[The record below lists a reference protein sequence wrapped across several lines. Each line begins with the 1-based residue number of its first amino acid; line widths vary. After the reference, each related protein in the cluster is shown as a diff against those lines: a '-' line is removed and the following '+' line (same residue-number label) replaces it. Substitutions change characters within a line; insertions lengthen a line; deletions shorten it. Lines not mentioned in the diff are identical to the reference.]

1 MRVFHAVAEIPD
13 GWGPSAVTI
22 GKFDGVHTG
31 HRAVIDRLRAVAAER
46 GLTSTIITFDRN
58 PLELL
63 APEKCPAS
71 LVSNAQKLDLLAS
84 TGVDA
89 TLMVAFDRALAGL
102 DPEDFVHTILVDR
115 LHAAAVLVGSDFRFG
130 ARGAGDVAMLRRLG
144 EKYGFDVELIDDVRP
159 EHGRRVSSTWIR
171 ELLADGDVRHATEL
185 LGSAPTV
192 RGLVVHGAARGREL
206 GFPTANLSPESEG
219 LIPADGVYA
228 GWLTD
233 AGERYPAAIS
243 VGNNPTFEGVP
254 HKQVEAYVLDRD
266 LDLYDHTVEVSFV
279 ERIRG
284 MVAYTGV
291 EPLIAQ
297 IADDV
302 QRARELLGAAQPDDA
317 GEPA

>member
-1 MRVFHAVAEIPD
+1 VRVFRSVDEIPE
-13 GWGPSAVTI
+13 GFGPSAVTI
-22 GKFDGVHTG
+22 GKFDGVHSG
-31 HRAVIDRLRAVAAER
+31 HRAVIRRLCEVAAHD
-46 GLTSTIITFDRN
+46 GLTPTVVTFDRN

-63 APEKCPAS
+63 APEKCPPS
-71 LVSNAQKLDLLAS
+71 LVSIPQKLDLLAG

-89 TLMVAFDRALAGL
+89 TLLVAFDRALASL
-102 DPEDFVHTILVDR
+102 EPEAFVHRILVDR

-130 ARGAGDVAMLRRLG
+130 ARGAGDVALLRELG
-144 EKYGFDVELIDDVRP
+144 RQYGFTVHLIDDVRP

-171 ELLADGDVRHATEL
+171 ELLADGDVGHAADL
-185 LGSAPTV
+185 LGHVPAV
-192 RGLVVHGAARGREL
+192 RGVVVHGAARGREL
-206 GFPTANLSPESEG
+206 GFPTANLSPDSEG

-254 HKQVEAYVLDRD
+254 QKQVEAYVLDRE
-266 LDLYDHTVEVSFV
+266 LDLYDHRVEVAFV

-284 MVAYTGV
+284 MVAYEGI

-297 IADDV
+297 IAADV
-302 QRARELLGAAQPDDA
+302 DRARDILTARSA
-317 GEPA
+317 G

>member
-1 MRVFHAVAEIPD
+1 MKVFHEVAEVPD
-13 GWGPSAVTI
+13 GFGPSAVTI

-46 GLTSTIITFDRN
+46 GLTSTVITFDRN

-71 LVSNAQKLDLLAS
+71 LVSNRQKLELLAE
-84 TGVDA
+84 TGIDA
-89 TLMVAFDRALAGL
+89 TLMVAFDRALADL
-102 DPEDFVHTILVDR
+102 PPEEFVHRILVDR

-130 ARGAGDVAMLRRLG
+130 ARGAGDVQLLSELG
-144 EKYGFDVELIDDVRP
+144 ERYGFTVELIDDVRP

-171 ELLADGDVRHATEL
+171 DLLAEGDVGHAAEL
-185 LGSAPTV
+185 LGTVPSV
-192 RGLVVHGAARGREL
+192 RGVVVHGAARGREL
-206 GFPTANLSPESEG
+206 GFPTANLSPENEG

-233 AGERYPAAIS
+233 DDGTRYPAAIS

-254 HKQVEAYVLDRD
+254 QKQVEAYVLDRE
-266 LDLYDHTVEVSFV
+266 LDLYGHTVDVAFA

-284 MVAYTGV
+284 MVAYSGI

-297 IADDV
+297 IAADV
-302 QRARELLGAAQPDDA
+302 DEARRILTAERA
-317 GEPA
+317 

>member
-1 MRVFHAVAEIPD
+1 MKLFRSLDDVPD
-13 GWGPSAVTI
+13 GFGPSAVTI

-31 HRAVIDRLRAVAAER
+31 HRAVIGRLCEVASEL
-46 GLTSTIITFDRN
+46 GLVSTVITFDRN
-58 PLELL
+58 PLEVL
-63 APEKCPAS
+63 APDKCPLA
-71 LVSNAQKLDLLAS
+71 LVSVEQKLDLLAG

-89 TLMVAFDRALAGL
+89 TLLVTFDRALAGL
-102 DPEDFVHTILVDR
+102 EPEEFVHRILVDR
-115 LHAAAVLVGSDFRFG
+115 LHARAVLVGSDFRFG
-130 ARGAGDVAMLRRLG
+130 HRGAGDVAMLRELG
-144 EKYGFDVELIDDVRP
+144 EKYGFTVYLIDDVRP

-171 ELLADGDVRHATEL
+171 ELLADGDVAHAGEL
-185 LGSAPTV
+185 LGHIPTL
-192 RGLVVHGAARGREL
+192 RGVVVHGAKRGREL

-254 HKQVEAYVLDRD
+254 QKQVEAYVLDKD
-266 LDLYDHTVEVSFV
+266 LDLYDHHVEIAFV

-284 MVAYTGV
+284 MVAYSGV

-297 IADDV
+297 IAADV
-302 QRARELLGAAQPDDA
+302 AEARRILAA
-317 GEPA
+317 EPA